1 MDISMVLASEPLAS
15 MTFLPTM
22 TLIGALKTLGNPL
35 YENRSDPSM
44 ARLIA
49 DAVPFASVQLRRPEG
64 RFKGYHAADLRSLD
78 PRLLSAGRQQCCVP
92 GSPAYK
98 YRHRM
103 VTYFR
108 GSPRGST
115 CARCDSRAD
124 AWATIRGS
132 CPGHDPRDGY
142 LALCSRCHSLYDHEG
157 ER

>member
-1 MDISMVLASEPLAS
+1 MILDTEPFTS

-22 TLIGALKTLGNPL
+22 TLVRELRTLGNPL
-35 YENRSDPSM
+35 YENRSDSSM

-49 DAVPFASVQLRRPEG
+49 DAVPGTSIQLRTPGG
-64 RFKGYHAADLRSLD
+64 RFKGYHVSDLKALD
-78 PRLLSAGRQQCCVP
+78 VRLPDIKPRCCIP
-92 GSPAYK
+92 GSPAYV

-103 VTYFR
+103 VAYFR

-124 AWATIRGS
+124 AWATLRGS

-142 LALCSRCHSLYDHEG
+142 LALCSRCHSIYDHEK
-157 ER
+157 ET